1 MTTLIKV
8 EDKTVAIE
16 QTLAKFVRHT
26 GTLKP
31 LRIVAEERGIS
42 KADKEGWKSL
52 RTSYNEAKS
61 VFGRRVK
68 EAMALAATSPDLKGT
83 KALVKFDD
91 AGNVKSA
98 AFSVRSLSAADVK
111 ANQKHAE
118 RKLAE
123 ENKALSA
130 QIEEMKA
137 QLAALTAGK

>member
-16 QTLAKFVRHT
+16 QTLAKFVRPT

-42 KADKEGWKSL
+42 KSDKEGWKSL

-83 KALVKFDD
+83 KAAVKFNED
-91 AGNVKSA
+91 GKLTSA
-98 AFSVRSLSAADVK
+98 TFSVRSLSAADVK
-111 ANQKHAE
+111 ANQKIAE